1 MKNKVVYMCVCVCVQ
16 LGSPSAMKELIH
28 YFETHGRLLDREQIS
43 DDAAIAAQATRNASG
58 FVSCI
63 RFNGI
68 PILPPVV
75 STWR

>member
-1 MKNKVVYMCVCVCVQ
+1 
-16 LGSPSAMKELIH
+16 MKELIH
-28 YFETHGRLLDREQIS
+28 YFETHGRLLDREQIGDGAS
-43 DDAAIAAQATRNASG
+43 IAAQATRDASA

>member
-1 MKNKVVYMCVCVCVQ
+1 MYVQ
-16 LGSPSAMKELIH
+16 LASPAAMTELIH
-28 YFETHGRLLDREQIS
+28 YFETHGRLLDRQEIG
-43 DDAAIAAQATRNASG
+43 AAAQATRDANS

-75 STWR
+75 ST